1 MKLVFP
7 PASWWPAKA
16 RVARDG
22 MRERA
27 VPVAL
32 ERPAPGR
39 PIGALQRRAALSPR
53 QVAWVVV
60 ALTVLSACVGTL
72 FWTLGAPVVA
82 VFSGLQALTL
92 AAAFGCY
99 ALHAADGESLWLD
112 GSDLVVEQRQG
123 LRAIQR
129 RFALAWLQVG
139 PAAGH
144 LELQGREGHC
154 RIGLSADALQR
165 ARVLAALRQLEDESG
180 AMRRQSH
187 GTLLERIGR

>member
-7 PASWWPAKA
+7 PASWWPARA

-22 MRERA
+22 TRERA

-32 ERPAPGR
+32 ERPVLGR
-39 PIGALQRRAALSPR
+39 PIGSLQRRAALAPR
-53 QVAWVVV
+53 QVALALV
-60 ALTVLSACVGTL
+60 ALTLLSACVGTL
-72 FWTLGAPVVA
+72 FWSLGAPVVA
-82 VFSGLQALTL
+82 LFSGLQALTL

-99 ALHAADGESLWLD
+99 AVHAADGESLWLD
-112 GSDLVVEQRQG
+112 GPDLVVEQRQG
-123 LRAIQR
+123 LGAVQR

-139 PAAGH
+139 SATGH

-154 RIGLSADALQR
+154 RIGLRASALQR
-165 ARVLAALRQLEDESG
+165 AQVLAVLRQLEDESG
-180 AMRRQSH
+180 ALGRRSH